1 MDFRCDRE
9 VTIPVG
15 KVTLKGEL
23 IIPAKGTA
31 IVIFSHGSGSS
42 RMSPRNRKVAR
53 QLQEMG
59 FGTLLLDLLT
69 PLEDEQFSN
78 RFDIELLTR
87 RLIGATKWVST
98 LSETL
103 NCCLGYF
110 GASTGAA
117 SALKA
122 AAELPQVN
130 AIVSRGGR
138 PDLAMDALS
147 KVKAPTLLIVG
158 SLDYE
163 VLELNKM
170 AYQQLT
176 GEKKL
181 EVVSGASHLFE
192 EYGALD
198 KVAEMA
204 GRWFSRYLLP
214 KHIPGHLKATR

>member
-1 MDFRCDRE
+1 MDFRCHRE
-9 VTIPVG
+9 VSIPVG

-23 IIPAKGTA
+23 IIPEKATA
-31 IVIFSHGSGSS
+31 IIIFSHGSGSS
-42 RMSPRNRKVAR
+42 RMSPRNRKVAK

-69 PLEDEQFSN
+69 PLEDEQSSN
-78 RFDIELLTR
+78 RFDIELLTG
-87 RLIGATKWVST
+87 RLIGATKWMST

-103 NCCLGYF
+103 NCSLGYF

-122 AAELPQVN
+122 AANLPQVH
-130 AIVSRGGR
+130 AVVSRGGR
-138 PDLAMDALS
+138 PDLVMDALS

-158 SLDYE
+158 SLDHQ

-170 AYQQLT
+170 AYQQLNC
-176 GEKKL
+176 EKKL
-181 EVVSGASHLFE
+181 ELVSGASHLFE

-198 KVAEMA
+198 KVTEMA
-204 GRWFSRYLLP
+204 GWWFSRYLLATTFP
-214 KHIPGHLKATR
+214 DPLKATK

>member
-110 GASTGAA
+110 G
-117 SALKA
+117 
-122 AAELPQVN
+122 
-130 AIVSRGGR
+130 
-138 PDLAMDALS
+138 
-147 KVKAPTLLIVG
+147 
-158 SLDYE
+158 
-163 VLELNKM
+163 
-170 AYQQLT
+170 
-176 GEKKL
+176 
-181 EVVSGASHLFE
+181 
-192 EYGALD
+192 
-198 KVAEMA
+198 
-204 GRWFSRYLLP
+204 
-214 KHIPGHLKATR
+214 